1 MKTTTNPALSDKHLK
16 MPNWTYARTMMN
28 TLYKEYTKFQTN
40 WKKSGEHGQ
49 AIDVLEGMK
58 KDILDSPIDEED
70 KITFT
75 INMLDFPQDR
85 SADTHDCGTRLGDV
99 AKPAD
104 VSVPFGHSD
113 GRQTVRAANAEFHGS
128 TFLTG
133 SAGESK
139 ILKILCDGK
148 VSKDTQWKDIEED

>member
-1 MKTTTNPALSDKHLK
+1 MSANTNVLKTV
-16 MPNWTYARTMMN
+16 ARLIGHYMTI
-28 TLYKEYTKFQTN
+28 TLVRATSII
-40 WKKSGEHGQ
+40 WLR
-49 AIDVLEGMK
+49 V
-58 KDILDSPIDEED
+58 
-70 KITFT
+70 
-75 INMLDFPQDR
+75 LDFPQDR

-133 SAGESK
+133 SAGKSK

-148 VSKDTQWKDIEED
+148 VSKDTQWKDIEKISKKIEKD